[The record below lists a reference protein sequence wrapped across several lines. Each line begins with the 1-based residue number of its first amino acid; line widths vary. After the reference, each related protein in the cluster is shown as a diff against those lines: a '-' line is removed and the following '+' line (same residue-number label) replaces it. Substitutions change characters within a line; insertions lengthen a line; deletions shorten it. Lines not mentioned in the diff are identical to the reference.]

1 MFFLRDLPSMQTL
14 NELAERYS
22 ELDPTAMMTCIAV
35 LRTGSDMMALLE
47 KMLNPYGLS
56 QGGYLTLIV
65 LNRNPQEE
73 ISPSDLAA
81 RVGVTRA
88 TMTGLLD
95 TLAKEGLV
103 ERIPHDNDRR
113 RTVVRL
119 TRKGTVRLGH
129 ILPELY
135 SKITELMAGISEKE
149 REHLMRLLKKLNTGL
164 ERIGG

>member
-73 ISPSDLAA
+73 ISPSRSGGAGGGDSGHHD
-81 RVGVTRA
+81 RVAGYFGQGRS
-88 TMTGLLD
+88 G
-95 TLAKEGLV
+95 
-103 ERIPHDNDRR
+103 
-113 RTVVRL
+113 
-119 TRKGTVRLGH
+119 GTD
-129 ILPELY
+129 
-135 SKITELMAGISEKE
+135 SS
-149 REHLMRLLKKLNTGL
+149 
-164 ERIGG
+164 